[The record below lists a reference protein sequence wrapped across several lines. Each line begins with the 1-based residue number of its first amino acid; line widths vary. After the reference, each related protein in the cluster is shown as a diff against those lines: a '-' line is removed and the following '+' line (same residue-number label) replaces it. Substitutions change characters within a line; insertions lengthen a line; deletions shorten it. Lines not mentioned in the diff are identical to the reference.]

1 VAHALPVAFSE
12 ARVTVDVDLAV
23 EFRELLEAPFDF
35 VRQPDPVA
43 ASLRPERRV
52 PLVLLLVAKSHG
64 SGASWKGLQLLNW
77 AVRHPEHAELL
88 VAFQDERD
96 IPDRP
101 VVRFEPVLDRALDLA
116 AGLGL
121 LEQKTS
127 RVFRL
132 TQAGRNAVAEIEA
145 SDALLREREL
155 LAALRGK
162 ITQTQVRRVLEW
174 RDA

>member
-1 VAHALPVAFSE
+1 MAHALPTALQGVVMSMDGELNLA
-12 ARVTVDVDLAV
+12 ALLDV
-23 EFRELLEAPFDF
+23 PFDF
-35 VRQPDPVA
+35 VRLPDPLP

-77 AVRHPEHAELL
+77 AVRDPRHAEVLL
-88 VAFQDERD
+88 AFREQRD

-101 VVRFEPVLDRALDLA
+101 VVRFEPALDRALDLA
-116 AGLGL
+116 VGLGL
-121 LEQKTS
+121 LEQKGS

-132 TQAGRNAVAEIEA
+132 TEAGRRVIKAIEA
-145 SDALLREREL
+145 SDALTREREV
-155 LAALRGK
+155 LAKLTGK
-162 ITQTQVRRVLEW
+162 VTQAEVRRMLEW

>member
-1 VAHALPVAFSE
+1 MSDDAP
-12 ARVTVDVDLAV
+12 DLESSLAD
-23 EFRELLEAPFDF
+23 LLDAPFDF
-35 VRQPDPVA
+35 VRQPVPVP

-77 AVRHPEHAELL
+77 VVRSPEHAEVLL
-88 VAFQDERD
+88 ALREGRD

-101 VVRFEPVLDRALDLA
+101 VVRIEPALDRALDLA
-116 AGLGL
+116 VGLGL
-121 LEQKTS
+121 LEQRAA

-132 TQAGRNAVAEIEA
+132 TDEGRKFVADLNASTAFIQ
-145 SDALLREREL
+145 ERQVL
-155 LAALRGK
+155 DRLQGK
-162 ITQTQVRRVLEW
+162 VTRAQVDRALEW